1 MEECQRLLQK
11 VTEGCRSSV
20 NIKGSHRRLEKDTE
34 CCKILQKVKYHFKRS
49 KITEDHSRFQAKECC
64 RRLKKIN
71 KKKPQKVAEDQRPLQ
86 KITSHRCLQ
95 KVAEGHRGSVKA
107 AEI

>member
-64 RRLKKIN
+64 RRLKK
-71 KKKPQKVAEDQRPLQ
+71 
-86 KITSHRCLQ
+86 KI
-95 KVAEGHRGSVKA
+95 
-107 AEI
+107 